1 MATAK
6 DISEEYENWLRL
18 MTLVDF
24 AGRSLC
30 RNVLF
35 KLEKLPEDEV
45 QLFTVLEPLKSQI
58 CHYQDQREILC
69 PPTGKT
75 DHSRFD
81 VTLFTSIIT
90 VKYGNKYKSLVDD
103 LRNARNKEF
112 HKGDKSLS
120 GSDFNQLWNDTSQML
135 RNHGFD
141 TKLVKEVK
149 DSDLFSH
156 QKFRDILYSVIP
168 GNNSLFFVSY
178 ILSCFRSLLFSVS
191 QLSLFKALH
200 CSCRKQVCCM

>member
-1 MATAK
+1 MTAAK

-30 RNVLF
+30 RDVLF
-35 KLEKLPEDEV
+35 KIEKLPEDEV
-45 QLFTVLEPLKSQI
+45 QLFKVLEPLKSKI
-58 CHYQDQREILC
+58 CRYPDQSEILC

-75 DHSRFD
+75 DHRKFD

-90 VKYGNKYKSLVDD
+90 VKYGNKYKSLVDY

-135 RNHGFD
+135 ISHGFD
-141 TKLVKEVK
+141 PKLVKEVK

-156 QKFRDILYSVIP
+156 QKFRDILYLIIP
-168 GNNSLFFVSY
+168 GNNSLFFASY
-178 ILSCFRSLLFSVS
+178 ILSCFGCLLCLSVPVIS
-191 QLSLFKALH
+191 F
-200 CSCRKQVCCM
+200 